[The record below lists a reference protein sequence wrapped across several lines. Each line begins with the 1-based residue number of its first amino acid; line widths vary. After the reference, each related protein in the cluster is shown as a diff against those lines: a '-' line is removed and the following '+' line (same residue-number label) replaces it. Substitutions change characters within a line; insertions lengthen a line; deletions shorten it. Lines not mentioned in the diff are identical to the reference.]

1 MMQWVAK
8 DYLQGMENFTADMG
22 GEILRNWYR
31 SVMINLSKMQLVP
44 LMRCRNMRR
53 SLDFYTNVLDFAIK
67 YPDSTADDD
76 FVTIINDQ
84 AEIELS
90 VSDGTTGTILNI
102 QVEDVDALF
111 EKYVSRG
118 LDTSGKK
125 QSPVH
130 QGPLDQ
136 TWGMREFYVTDSDG
150 HTLRFVKC

>member
-1 MMQWVAK
+1 MKLIPV
-8 DYLQGMENFTADMG
+8 
-22 GEILRNWYR
+22 
-31 SVMINLSKMQLVP
+31 
-44 LMRCRNMRR
+44 MRCRNMRR
-53 SLDFYTNVLDFAIK
+53 SLDFYTNVLDFIIK

-90 VSDGTTGTILNI
+90 ISDGTIRTILNI
-102 QVEDVDALF
+102 HVEDVDNLF

-136 TWGMREFYVTDSDG
+136 TWGMREFYITDSDG
-150 HTLRFVKC
+150 HTLRFGRPVTS